1 MKNTLFNWMRAFLL
15 ACIMCF
21 GMCTTA
27 LAAETNTNDDIVVL
41 ENSVNPRGSII
52 VDAGATGSFEVG
64 SITLAAYK
72 KLDIITASKASDSQY
87 ITWELKNG
95 STTVL
100 SGTTGVNSSYL
111 SNDMWLIGGT
121 YKLRVTNHASKATTV
136 HAFFQ

>member
-1 MKNTLFNWMRAFLL
+1 MKNTLFKRMGAFLL

-27 LAAETNTNDDIVVL
+27 FAAEKSANDNAAAV
-41 ENSVNPRGSII
+41 ESNATARGSLII
-52 VDAGATGSFEVG
+52 DAGTTASFEVG
-64 SITLAAYK
+64 SVTLAAYK
-72 KLDIITASKASDSQY
+72 KLEIITASKAPDAQY

-95 STTVL
+95 NTTVL

-136 HAFFQ
+136 HAFFV